1 VLVKFKIE
9 SYYIDHRLKV
19 WKHLSDLINN
29 IVHTVHFFNVLL
41 KYTCVCGHANIYIH
55 TKIFF

>member
-19 WKHLSDLINN
+19 WKHLRDLINN
-29 IVHTVHFFNVLL
+29 IKVHTVNFFFMS
-41 KYTCVCGHANIYIH
+41 YS
-55 TKIFF
+55 KIFF

>member
-19 WKHLSDLINN
+19 WKHLRDLINN
-29 IVHTVHFFNVLL
+29 NIKVHTVKKNFFMS
-41 KYTCVCGHANIYIH
+41 YS
-55 TKIFF
+55 KIFFFKKLVLF